1 MWRCRSLNLSCVIY
15 YTGFLAGSQ
24 ILSGLFTIFLGLACD
39 TLAHVE
45 VMELSL
51 RGVIHRCCLSLKEE
65 IFLGQWV
72 HVYQYIICI
81 FIDIIYFLATRPNEL
96 ATVAFLACEGF
107 SHRVFPLPHEGF
119 DATVFVGVEHKYQGG
134 DG

>member
-45 VMELSL
+45 VMEVVQLSL

-65 IFLGQWV
+65 FFFGPMGSC
-72 HVYQYIICI
+72 ICI

-107 SHRVFPLPHEGF
+107 SHRVFPLAHEGF

-134 DG
+134 SG